1 MSFGCWK
8 WLKYDRRA
16 DPIIGRWFVSSLS
29 LSFLLSPL
37 ANALSMTCLFLH
49 PHAVSVSL
57 IYTHSVSFFRQSTL
71 KLCGRL
77 LWSTNL
83 VTEPHGVMLPLDWWI
98 LSMHESSLGP
108 THSSVWLCHLHWQMY
123 CFIITGN
130 KHAGIIYSNMVALA
144 VVVAV
149 KAIYS
154 WLGELALL
162 TLTVG
167 TCL

>member
-1 MSFGCWK
+1 MTEE
-8 WLKYDRRA
+8 
-16 DPIIGRWFVSSLS
+16 PIQSSGDDSCHLS

-71 KLCGRL
+71 KLCRRL

-83 VTEPHGVMLPLDWWI
+83 VTELHGVMLPLDWWI
-98 LSMHESSLGP
+98 LSMYESSLGP